1 MIPRFTSRLASTALV
16 AVFVL
21 VLAGLAVAHRALTE
35 ADRARAALD
44 AEVSA
49 GFVGSFLQVHAE
61 ALSSF
66 HGYYFDDAEEA
77 ARHQAR
83 FAMLVGALQE
93 HASSF
98 SRVFVTDSTG
108 RVTRDTVL
116 SGSGRPLPVG
126 LVLDTVARYDVDS
139 LARQARL
146 SGRTAVGPTS
156 ASTPGR
162 RRGVEPDSGILI
174 LEPLTV
180 GGRFVGFAGGEITTG
195 ALLAGLTQH
204 HGRDRLQLALTGDS
218 VRTRPRRVFHTGSGL
233 KVSSV
238 QEASAPVPLPGGG
251 HWRIE
256 VEHAASGVTRTVL
269 WTLGIVTLTGLAL
282 GVAHERR
289 QARRIA
295 ERSAELERL
304 SSELL
309 SANRAKSEVLANVS
323 HELRTPLNAIVGFAD
338 LLRDGVYGE
347 LAPRQV
353 SPVQRIEASADHLR
367 HLVDQVLDLA
377 KIAAGRLEVH
387 TEILDLRPFVLD
399 VASEVESLISEKQ
412 LALSL
417 AVGAS
422 LPRVRTD
429 PTHLRQILVNLI
441 GNAIKHTQTGGI
453 TVRGRFIEP
462 NADGNG
468 GAARHVGGRFMTPRP
483 TMAPGAP
490 GGGGGNRP
498 PNPSRLWVALQ
509 VVDTGSGI
517 APADHERI
525 FDEFEQVNAGPRGDS
540 MARGTG
546 LGLSISRRL
555 ARLLGGDI
563 TLDSEVGKGST
574 FTLWLPVDPADVK
587 PRTGSVR
594 RVPTTE
600 TRVVG

>member
-49 GFVGSFLQVHAE
+49 GFVGNFLQVHAE

-66 HGYYFDDAEEA
+66 HGYYFDDPAEA
-77 ARHQAR
+77 TRHQAR
-83 FAMLVGALQE
+83 FALLVGAMQE
-93 HASSF
+93 HANSF
-98 SRVFVTDSTG
+98 SRVFITDSTG

-116 SGSGRPLPVG
+116 RGASRPLPAG
-126 LVLDTVARYDVDS
+126 LVLDTLERYDVDS
-139 LARQARL
+139 LAGQARL
-146 SGRTAVGPTS
+146 TGRTVVGPT
-156 ASTPGR
+156 AAYVPGQ

-174 LEPLTV
+174 LEPLEV
-180 GGRFVGFAGGEITTG
+180 DGRFVGFAGGEITTG
-195 ALLAGLTQH
+195 ALLAGLAPH
-204 HGRDRLQLALTGDS
+204 HGSDRLQLALTGDS
-218 VRTRPRRVFHTGSGL
+218 TRTRPRRVFHTGSGL

-251 HWRIE
+251 TWRIE

-309 SANRAKSEVLANVS
+309 SANRAKSEFLANVS

-387 TEILDLRPFVLD
+387 TETLDLRPFVLD

-429 PTHLRQILVNLI
+429 PTHLRQILVNLL

-453 TVRGRFIEP
+453 TVRGRFVEP
-462 NADGNG
+462 NGEGNG
-468 GAARHVGGRFMTPRP
+468 ARHAGGRFMTPRP
-483 TMAPGAP
+483 TLAPGAA
-490 GGGGGNRP
+490 GGGNRP
-498 PNPSRLWVALQ
+498 PDPSRLWVAVQ
-509 VVDTGSGI
+509 VTDTGSGI
-517 APADHERI
+517 ARVDHERI

-563 TLDSEVGKGST
+563 TLESEVGKGST

-587 PRTGSVR
+587 PRTGSMR

-600 TRVVG
+600 TKVVG